1 MSKTPSGHTTVPQ
14 LVCSIVRS
22 GMFLSSLAAGQQAL
36 FAIRNQIN
44 GKVGKKANCQTD
56 AVPEACMLDAL
67 CTPLGDHAK
76 ETTGKKKQKT
86 CYTLPIQLFPTGEPR
101 PLARSYPGPAVQHDV
116 PSEPEVMSW

>member
-1 MSKTPSGHTTVPQ
+1 MDMSKTPSGHTTVPQ
-14 LVCSIVRS
+14 LVCSIFRS

-76 ETTGKKKQKT
+76 ETTGKKQQKLAT
-86 CYTLPIQLFPTGEPR
+86 RCRSNYFPQVSRGH
-101 PLARSYPGPAVQHDV
+101 SPGRTRLQPYSTMCHL
-116 PSEPEVMSW
+116 SRR